1 MSYKKLYQGQ
11 RGFTFCPDGITIVP
25 RASIEVL
32 PQCPN
37 EIRDK
42 IQFAA
47 AKGWLQIVAHMPD
60 EEYTWELL
68 SK

>member
-1 MSYKKLYQGQ
+1 MSYKKLYRGQ
-11 RGFTFCPDGITIVP
+11 KGFDFCPDGVMLVP

-32 PQCPN
+32 PECPW

-42 IQFAA
+42 IQFAL
-47 AKGWLQIVAHMPD
+47 AKGWLQPVANIRD

>member
-1 MSYKKLYQGQ
+1 MSYKKLYKGQ
-11 RGFTFCPDGITIVP
+11 KGFTFCPDGVMLVP
-25 RASIEVL
+25 RASIEIL

-42 IQFAA
+42 VQFAY
-47 AKGWLQIVAHMPD
+47 AKGWIQPVAHMPD

>member
-11 RGFTFCPDGITIVP
+11 KGFNFTTDDTTLVP

-32 PQCPN
+32 PECPN

-42 IQFAA
+42 IQFAY
-47 AKGWLQIVAHMPD
+47 AKGWLQPVAYMPD

>member
-1 MSYKKLYQGQ
+1 MSYTKLYRGQ
-11 RGFTFCPDGITIVP
+11 KGFEFSPDGIMLVP
-25 RASIEVL
+25 RASIEIL
-32 PQCPN
+32 SYCPN

-42 IQFAA
+42 VQFAY
-47 AKGWLQIVAHMPD
+47 AKGWVQSVAYMPD